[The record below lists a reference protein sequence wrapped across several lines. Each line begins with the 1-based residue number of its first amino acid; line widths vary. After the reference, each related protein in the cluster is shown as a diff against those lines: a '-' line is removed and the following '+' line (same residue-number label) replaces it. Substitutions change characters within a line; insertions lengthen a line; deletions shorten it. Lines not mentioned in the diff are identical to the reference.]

1 MTEHIALVDT
11 AIYPL
16 DLISAAAYSMREDA
30 VAILDSGKENTV
42 MVSLFPKNGATP
54 ESPEKTLRSTLSQM
68 ARRRMQE
75 QKNREFMDSLR
86 RQTIP
91 CAQEPKETGF
101 EDKDFAELQRSLN
114 ELELEGLDDPLG
126 ISRPWGETG
135 RKAQDRAHPHDE

>member
-30 VAILDSGKENTV
+30 VAIL
-42 MVSLFPKNGATP
+42 
-54 ESPEKTLRSTLSQM
+54 
-68 ARRRMQE
+68 
-75 QKNREFMDSLR
+75 
-86 RQTIP
+86 
-91 CAQEPKETGF
+91 KETGF